1 MRPKGWVNHL
11 KYLPLMLSVG
21 IGLCINQTRAVF
33 EALFGKETEFV
44 RTPKHG
50 INSKSEDWR
59 KRRYRAMRD
68 MVPFFE
74 IGMGLYFAATMVVAF
89 IGGHF
94 ISMPF
99 LCLFL
104 VGYLYVGGLSVYQR
118 R

>member
-1 MRPKGWVNHL
+1 
-11 KYLPLMLSVG
+11 
-21 IGLCINQTRAVF
+21 
-33 EALFGKETEFV
+33 
-44 RTPKHG
+44 
-50 INSKSEDWR
+50 
-59 KRRYRAMRD
+59 
-68 MVPFFE
+68 
-74 IGMGLYFAATMVVAF
+74 MGLYFAATLVVAF